1 MQVRYTVSHNEYKR
15 MTTEQMRETF
25 LLETLFNKGK
35 IDLFYCEVERT
46 VIGSAVPAAKELKL
60 KPDKKEMAA
69 DYFCQR
75 RELGALNIGGKGTV
89 KVDSNEYQ
97 MDNLDA
103 LYIGKGSREIQFTS
117 EDANNPARFYL
128 ASYPAHKEYPTKQGK
143 RKDAEPVE
151 LGSDENCNKRTIY
164 KYICPGIIESSQLC
178 MGFTQLEKGSIW
190 NTMPTHTHQRRM
202 EVYMYFGLE
211 EDQAVFHL
219 MGQPDQTRH
228 IVMRNGNA
236 VISPSWSIHSG
247 AGTSNYSFVW
257 CMGGENQAFDDM
269 DHVKMTELK

>member
-1 MQVRYTVSHNEYKR
+1 
-15 MTTEQMRETF
+15 MTTQQMRETF
-25 LLETLFNKGK
+25 LFDTLFQESQ
-35 IDLFYCEVERT
+35 IDLFYCEVERAI
-46 VIGSAVPAAKELKL
+46 IGSAVPTSSSLKL
-60 KPDKKEMAA
+60 EPNKKEMAA

-75 RELGALNIGGKGTV
+75 RELGVLNIGGQGSI
-89 KVDSNEYQ
+89 KVDSKEYQ
-97 MDNLDA
+97 MENLDA
-103 LYIGKGSREIQFTS
+103 LYISKGTEEIEFAS
-117 EDANNPARFYL
+117 KDIDNAARFYL

-143 RKDAEPVE
+143 KKDAQPIE
-151 LGSDENCNKRTIY
+151 LGSDEKCNKRVIY
-164 KYICPGIIESSQLC
+164 KYICPGAIESSQLC

-211 EDQAVFHL
+211 DDEVVFHL

-247 AGTSNYSFVW
+247 AGTSDYSFVW
-257 CMGGENQAFDDM
+257 CMGGENQTFDDM
-269 DHVKMTELK
+269 DHVKMSQLK